1 MLRIADPKSL
11 GKVDLHAFCK
21 RFENVELRQMRL
33 NKVLD
38 QVATSFFINNFD
50 MKKAFDM
57 FDRDGNGFISRQ
69 EFRLAL
75 NSLEIGLH
83 YDEIDDLMRS
93 ISTQPDG
100 SISYDDFIMHMDA
113 NIRHRRNLLQDN
125 VEEAVF

>member
-1 MLRIADPKSL
+1 MRRIADPQSI

-21 RFENVELRQMRL
+21 RFETIELRQQRL

-38 QVATSFFINNFD
+38 QVATAFFINNFD
-50 MKKAFDM
+50 MKKAFNM
-57 FDRDGNGFISRQ
+57 FDRNGDGVINRQ

-93 ISTQPDG
+93 ISSQADG

-113 NIRHRRNLLQDN
+113 NIRHRRVLLTDN
-125 VEEAVF
+125 VHEAVF